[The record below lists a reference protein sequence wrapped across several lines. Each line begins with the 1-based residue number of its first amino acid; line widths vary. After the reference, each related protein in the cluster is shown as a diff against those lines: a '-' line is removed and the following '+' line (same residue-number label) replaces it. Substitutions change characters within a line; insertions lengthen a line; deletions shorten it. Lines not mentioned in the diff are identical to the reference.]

1 MAKQIRLT
9 EAQLTE
15 MVNKCA
21 EVILNEGAFWD
32 ALKGTAQGLR
42 DVNRANRQDRRAA
55 KDAQKAA
62 TQQQKEFDNY
72 MKMAENDIQ
81 AIQQILSHYQGQ
93 PNSGNIVD
101 KANRLIG
108 AIRPKNGA
116 KADNRSYYS
125 GMQGKLNQAQQ
136 KAADA
141 AETAQANKQQRSQN
155 IQQGM
160 RQAFSGKQQPQQ
172 QQYAQAS
179 E

>member
-15 MVNKCA
+15 MVNQCA
-21 EVILNEGAFWD
+21 EAIMNEGAFWD

-42 DVNRANRQDRRAA
+42 DVNRANRQDKRAA

-72 MKMAENDIQ
+72 MKMAEKDIQTIQ
-81 AIQQILSHYQGQ
+81 AILQHYQGQ
-93 PNSGNIVD
+93 SNSGNIVD

-116 KADNRSYYS
+116 NADSRSYYS
-125 GMQGKLNQAQQ
+125 GQQQQLSQAQQ
-136 KAADA
+136 KATDA
-141 AETAQANKQQRSQN
+141 AKTAQANKQQRSQN

-160 RQAFSGKQQPQQ
+160 RNAFSGKQQPQK